1 MTNPGMNSPMGPPV
15 LAVVGPTGTGKSEL
29 AVKLAYQLGGEV
41 VNADAMQLY
50 RGMDIGTA
58 KLPPAQRCGVRHH
71 LLDVLE
77 VTETASVATYQR
89 VARGVVEELLAE
101 GRMPV
106 MAGGSGLYVRAVLDE
121 LDFPGTE
128 PEIRAE
134 LEADLAEQGAP
145 ALHHRLHRLDPVSAG
160 RILPSNGRRLVRAL
174 EVIRLTGRPFSASLP
189 QPGPARYGAMII
201 GLDTDPA
208 VLDARVDAR
217 VNQMFADG
225 LVAEVRELLSLGLRE
240 GRTASRALGY
250 QQVIA
255 ELDAGTDPAD
265 AAGPTA
271 QATRRF
277 IRRQRSWFR
286 RDGRIKWLDSQHP
299 DLLDAVFSLMAAG

>member
-1 MTNPGMNSPMGPPV
+1 MSRGRQPRAV
-15 LAVVGPTGTGKSEL
+15 AVVGPTATGKSDL
-29 AVKLAYQLGGEV
+29 AIKLARSVGGEV

-58 KLPPAQRCGVRHH
+58 KLPPAGRCGVRHH
-71 LLDVLE
+71 LLDVLD

-89 VARGVVEELLAE
+89 EARRIIEELLAA
-101 GRMPV
+101 GRVPV
-106 MAGGSGLYVRAVLDE
+106 LTGGSGLYVQAVLDD
-121 LDFPGTE
+121 LDFPGTNAE
-128 PEIRAE
+128 VRAQLEAE
-134 LEADLAEQGAP
+134 LVEQGAP
-145 ALHHRLHRLDPVSAG
+145 ALHHRLHRLDPVAAS

-174 EVIRLTGRPFSASLP
+174 EVIRLTGRPFSAVLP
-189 QPGPARYGAMII
+189 PPGPARYRAVIV

-217 VNQMFADG
+217 VDQMFAAG
-225 LVAEVRELLSLGLRE
+225 LVEEVCELLPRGLRE
-240 GRTASRALGY
+240 GQTASRALGY

-255 ELDAGTDPAD
+255 ALDAGADPAC
-265 AAGPTA
+265 AAGPIA

-286 RDGRIKWLDSQHP
+286 RDRRISWLDSQDP
-299 DLLDAVFSLMAAG
+299 DLLAATLALTADR

>member
-1 MTNPGMNSPMGPPV
+1 MNSLMGPSA

-29 AVKLAYQLGGEV
+29 AVKLAYRLGGEV

-58 KLPPAQRCGVRHH
+58 KLPPAKRWGVRHH
-71 LLDVLE
+71 LLDILDI
-77 VTETASVATYQR
+77 TEMASVAVYQR
-89 VARGVVEELLAE
+89 EARCIVERLLAA
-101 GRMPV
+101 GRPPV
-106 MAGGSGLYVRAVLDE
+106 IVGGSGLYVRAVLDE

-145 ALHHRLHRLDPVSAG
+145 ALHHRLHRLDPVAAR

-189 QPGPARYGAMII
+189 EPGPARYGAMII

-208 VLDARVDAR
+208 ILDARVDAR
-217 VNQMFADG
+217 VDQMFADG
-225 LVAEVRELLSLGLRE
+225 LIAEVQELLPFGLRE

-250 QQVIA
+250 QQVVA
-255 ELDAGTDPAD
+255 ALDAGTDPAD

-299 DLLDAVFSLMAAG
+299 DLLDAVFSLMAGG

>member
-1 MTNPGMNSPMGPPV
+1 MNPPMGPLV

-29 AVKLAYQLGGEV
+29 AVKLAHLLGGEV

-58 KLPPAQRCGVRHH
+58 KLPTEQRCGVRHH

-77 VTETASVATYQR
+77 VTETASVAAYQCA
-89 VARGVVEELLAE
+89 ARGIVEELLAA
-101 GRMPV
+101 GRVPV
-106 MAGGSGLYVRAVLDE
+106 IAGGSGLYVRAVLDE

-128 PEIRAE
+128 PALRAQ
-134 LEADLAEQGAP
+134 LEADLAEQGAT
-145 ALHHRLHRLDPVSAG
+145 ALHHRLHRLDPVAAG

-189 QPGPARYGAMII
+189 QPGPARYQAMII

-208 VLDARVDAR
+208 ILDARVDAR
-217 VNQMFADG
+217 VDRMFADG
-225 LVAEVRELLSLGLRE
+225 LIAEVRELLSLGLRE

-250 QQVIA
+250 QQVLA
-255 ELDAGTDPAD
+255 ALDIGSDLAD
-265 AAGPTA
+265 AARPTA

-286 RDGRIKWLDSQHP
+286 RDGRIRWLDSQQP
-299 DLLDAVFSLMAAG
+299 DLLDAVFSLMAGG